1 MKLLYKATIHGD
13 HASDFWSKCDNEG
26 NVFVFVKSTSGHR
39 FGGYRQVTFTKK
51 SWKKTDAKAFL
62 FSLTHALKCNLKN
75 SNDKYVVCDY
85 QGYLPSFG
93 YGDDLYIAI
102 NCLSNTNSYSRL
114 GKIYEAPYNYEYW
127 STEARSF
134 LAGSYTF

>member
-39 FGGYRQVTFTKK
+39 FGGYTQVTFTKCDC
-51 SWKKTDAKAFL
+51 WKTDAKAFL

-75 SNDKYVVCDY
+75 SNGENAVYDSQDK
-85 QGYLPSFG
+85 LP
-93 YGDDLYIAI
+93 
-102 NCLSNTNSYSRL
+102 
-114 GKIYEAPYNYEYW
+114 
-127 STEARSF
+127 
-134 LAGSYTF
+134 

>member
-1 MKLLYKATIHGD
+1 MKLLYKATLHGD

-51 SWKKTDAKAFL
+51 IWKIDTKSFL

-75 SNDKYVVCDY
+75 SNGEYNTVFDH
-85 QGYLPSFG
+85 QSYLPSFS
-93 YGDDLYIAI
+93 DLRIKD
-102 NCLSNTNSYSRL
+102 NCLSNEDSYSNL
-114 GKIYEAPYNYEYW
+114 GKTYEAPYNYEYE

-134 LAGSYTF
+134 LAGSIYF